1 MRTLMKMLAI
11 ATGILDGNIFD
22 SMLVLAY
29 FVLGLAMLAL
39 LSALFYWTVKFI
51 VTVPK
56 YLKRIAEALEEIAKK

>member
-1 MRTLMKMLAI
+1 MKMLAI

-29 FVLGLAMLAL
+29 FVLGLAVLAL

-56 YLKRIAEALEEIAKK
+56 YLKRIAEALEEIAMK